1 MLGQTDVGTDGKCCI
16 NHPFCSKNKD
26 SYRIWRPASKWNQIT
41 DLFSINQQK
50 IVMYSLYMVL
60 TSREPQHTLLNT
72 SVWLQVSA
80 NYIVWQQLSA
90 STLVGRKVTLEVAEL
105 LVPNIWY
112 FRNCWSSGILPTKPS
127 LKLARYLRENPS
139 LMPAV
144 TGA

>member
-1 MLGQTDVGTDGKCCI
+1 MKASFKIKSDYRLIQHKSAKD
-16 NHPFCSKNKD
+16 KNKM
-26 SYRIWRPASKWNQIT
+26 
-41 DLFSINQQK
+41 F
-50 IVMYSLYMVL
+50 VMYSLYMVL
-60 TSREPQHTLLNT
+60 TSRENLNVHT

-105 LVPNIWY
+105 LVRNIWY
-112 FRNCWSSGILPTKPS
+112 FRNCWSSGILPTQPS
-127 LKLARYLRENPS
+127 LKLARYLRENPL